1 MEEKEENVLKDKKKE
16 ITDGETIITLFF
28 IAILIVIFIG
38 QPISEHFKVVKE
50 CKQAIR
56 YVPAKGA
63 VGGTWGSP
71 AEDAYFTYYRTP
83 KSGFDVQPKFESR
96 DIAIKDCVFYK
107 KSSTK

>member
-1 MEEKEENVLKDKKKE
+1 MEGKEENVLKDKKRKIKRE
-16 ITDGETIITLFF
+16 NIIILSFV
-28 IAILIVIFIG
+28 AILIVIFIG
-38 QPISEHFKVVKE
+38 QSISEHFKVVKE

-96 DIAIKDCVFYK
+96 EVAQKDCVRYK
-107 KSSTK
+107 RNLDN